1 MRQQNILLR
10 SLDTKVPNLCYMKL
24 NVKVLELPCSRKLTV
39 SLKVLAFLRIIFYLE
54 ILGIEFFQVRI
65 SLTRLG
71 LKDWKQVLRLL
82 FEYIK
87 MLQTLP
93 PNLRYWKEI
102 VHRKSMV
109 FEYHEQRASLK
120 TVNQIVN
127 KMSTFEPRDIISG
140 SANMR

>member
-1 MRQQNILLR
+1 MHQQSILLR
-10 SLDTKVPNLCYMKL
+10 SLDTKVPNLSCMKL

-39 SLKVLAFLRIIFYLE
+39 SLKVEAFLIILFYLE
-54 ILGIEFFQVRI
+54 ISGIEFFQVRI